1 MSKTKLEKVLEHLL
15 NNQEGQAKALLHQ
28 IFIEK
33 ARAIHE
39 ELMTQEDEDMM
50 EIHGSGDQGDDF
62 MHNVEEMSDDIS
74 DDDAEIEFEE
84 VMSEEEDEVMDMDME
99 TEVGDEPS
107 DDMESMDDMEM
118 DSAEPHSAS
127 GELSGMEKGIDALT
141 KALEE
146 LEAEFQRLQAEGG
159 EEQDDQGED
168 DDLEMDQ
175 DMDVMDQ
182 PEGEE
187 EEEEEEVE
195 EVEEDWDALSEAV
208 SLDVVD
214 QNPMQSQ
221 KTPGEVG
228 SGKFASDVGARAKSP
243 VPASQRERMGAK
255 PVDPTKG
262 GHHSGYNRESA
273 PSSATLKHTQGD
285 NRRKK
290 ATDHM
295 SQVSK
300 EGASGAM
307 LNKSTEG
314 NKKSPLTRAPAK

>member
-15 NNQEGQAKALLHQ
+15 NNEEGQAKALLHQ

-39 ELMTQEDEDMM
+39 ELMTHEEDDMM
-50 EIHGSGDQGDDF
+50 EVGGSGDQGEDF
-62 MHNVEEMSDDIS
+62 MHDVEEMSDDIA
-74 DDDAEIEFEE
+74 DHDEEIEFEE
-84 VMSEEEDEVMDMDME
+84 VMSEEEDDMMDME
-99 TEVGDEPS
+99 TEVSDET
-107 DDMESMDDMEM
+107 DDMEDMGDMEGAA
-118 DSAEPHSAS
+118 DGAEH

-141 KALEE
+141 KALQE
-146 LEAEFQRLQAEGG
+146 LEAEFERIKDQGG
-159 EEQDDQGED
+159 EEEDHEGED
-168 DDLEMDQ
+168 DLEVDDQ
-175 DMDVMDQ
+175 EVDVMDQ
-182 PEGEE
+182 PEGEEE

-214 QNPMQSQ
+214 QNPMQSH

-243 VPASQRERMGAK
+243 VPPSQKERMGAK

-295 SQVSK
+295 SHVSK
-300 EGASGAM
+300 EGASGAI
-307 LNKSTEG
+307 LNKSGEG

>member
-15 NNQEGQAKALLHQ
+15 NNEEGQAKALLHQ

-39 ELMTQEDEDMM
+39 ELMTHEEDDMM
-50 EIHGSGDQGDDF
+50 EVGGSGDQGEDF
-62 MHNVEEMSDDIS
+62 MHDVEEMSDDIS

-84 VMSEEEDEVMDMDME
+84 VMSEEDEDMMDME
-99 TEVGDEPS
+99 TEVSDETE
-107 DDMESMDDMEM
+107 DDMEDMTDMGDMEGAA
-118 DSAEPHSAS
+118 DHG

-146 LEAEFQRLQAEGG
+146 LEAEFERIKDQGG
-159 EEQDDQGED
+159 EQDHEGDE
-168 DDLEMDQ
+168 DLEADETEV
-175 DMDVMDQ
+175 DVMDQ

-187 EEEEEEVE
+187 EGEEEEVE

-243 VPASQRERMGAK
+243 VPASQKERMGAK

-295 SQVSK
+295 GHVSK
-300 EGASGAM
+300 EGASGAI

>member
-15 NNQEGQAKALLHQ
+15 NNEEGQAKALLHQ

-39 ELMTQEDEDMM
+39 ELMTHEEDDMM
-50 EIHGSGDQGDDF
+50 EVGGSGDQGEDF
-62 MHNVEEMSDDIS
+62 MHDVEEMSDEIS
-74 DDDAEIEFEE
+74 DHDEEIEFEE
-84 VMSEEEDEVMDMDME
+84 VMSEEEDDMMDME
-99 TEVGDEPS
+99 TEVSDET
-107 DDMESMDDMEM
+107 DDMEDMGDMEGEA
-118 DSAEPHSAS
+118 DHDAEH

-141 KALEE
+141 KALQE
-146 LEAEFQRLQAEGG
+146 LEAEFERIKDQGG
-159 EEQDDQGED
+159 EEDHED
-168 DDLEMDQ
+168 EDDLEVDDQ
-175 DMDVMDQ
+175 EEVDVMDQ
-182 PEGEE
+182 PEG
-187 EEEEEEVE
+187 EEEEVE

-214 QNPMQSQ
+214 QNPMQSH

-243 VPASQRERMGAK
+243 VPPSQKERMGAK

-295 SQVSK
+295 SHVSK
-300 EGASGAM
+300 EGASGAI
-307 LNKSTEG
+307 LNKSGEG